1 MSTSTRNSHGLFD
14 SPVRSQEKETI
25 ILTQEDMER
34 QLDAG
39 AFAMSREEAI
49 QAGFLH
55 PNDELH
61 TVTVKVVELRK
72 EDI

>member
-1 MSTSTRNSHGLFD
+1 MSTSARNSHGLFD
-14 SPVRSQEKETI
+14 SPVRSLEKENI
-25 ILTQEDMER
+25 VLTQEDLER
-34 QLDAG
+34 QLEAG

-49 QAGFLH
+49 MAGFLH